1 MHAEIK
7 QQLFGGE
14 VSDYYKAVDPKSIKQ
29 DNAELADIYA
39 SVSNKRIIA
48 EAPDLTPPPPAIVQK
63 AVNNSL
69 SYQEIYD
76 IIKDHEGYR
85 PQVYKD
91 SVGKPTIG
99 IGFNLTRSDARA
111 LIKQVGADY
120 DQVLTGKQ
128 LLNDKQINTLF
139 ELSLRTAYKDA
150 EKFIPDLFN
159 QPRNVKLA
167 LIDLAFNLGYD
178 RLSKFKNTKAHLIAG
193 DYNKAAN
200 ELMNSKWAGQV
211 KRRAQNLA
219 KLLVTA

>member
-14 VSDYYKAVDPKSIKQ
+14 VSDYYKAADPKSIKQ

-39 SVSNKRIIA
+39 SVSNKHIIA
-48 EAPDLTPPPPAIVQK
+48 EAPDLPPPPPAMVQK
-63 AVNNSL
+63 AANNSL

-99 IGFNLTRSDARA
+99 IGFNLTRPDARA

>member
-48 EAPDLTPPPPAIVQK
+48 EAPDLPPPPPAIVQK

>member
-48 EAPDLTPPPPAIVQK
+48 EAPDLPPPPPAIVQK
-63 AVNNSL
+63 AVSNSL

>member
-1 MHAEIK
+1 M
-7 QQLFGGE
+7 FGGE
-14 VSDYYKAVDPKSIKQ
+14 VSDYYQAVDPKSLKQ

-48 EAPDLTPPPPAIVQK
+48 EAPDLPPPPPAIVQK

>member
-14 VSDYYKAVDPKSIKQ
+14 VSDYYQAVDPKSIKQ

-39 SVSNKRIIA
+39 SVSNKRIVA
-48 EAPDLTPPPPAIVQK
+48 EGADLPPPPPAIVQK
-63 AVNNSL
+63 AANNSL

>member
-48 EAPDLTPPPPAIVQK
+48 EAPDLPPPPPAIVQK
-63 AVNNSL
+63 AVSNSL

-111 LIKQVGADY
+111 LIKRVGADY